1 MSRLLLIACILII
14 AAGCRKNEF
23 VADDKYALL
32 SITPVVNKDEATVA
46 HHESYI
52 DQFKIGIQVTNSKGS
67 ELYFH
72 YTRNLLLSYSDTWIL
87 SKPVCLSV
95 IHAKLFAYYPYTQNE
110 QNLLGIGETAL
121 VYLNI
126 PNEQIMAQQIDYMY
140 ASQSTYLPAGG
151 GPIDYANPN
160 VILELRHALSLISF
174 VIYKEDFT
182 GAGKLTNIEISDVSD
197 SSGLTINPLGGD
209 KLAMRLTDGTII
221 NGDPSSKISVNTV
234 ESSITESTDP
244 GVDETQL
251 QTMVN
256 GYMYVVP
263 SVFSERSNIQFSLTI
278 DDKVY
283 TVTHTGVGELTWL
296 KGFQYIY
303 KLRLTQTSL
312 SIMNI
317 IITDWD
323 VNYGGEIIIL

>member
-1 MSRLLLIACILII
+1 
-14 AAGCRKNEF
+14 
-23 VADDKYALL
+23 
-32 SITPVVNKDEATVA
+32 
-46 HHESYI
+46 
-52 DQFKIGIQVTNSKGS
+52 
-67 ELYFH
+67 
-72 YTRNLLLSYSDTWIL
+72 
-87 SKPVCLSV
+87 
-95 IHAKLFAYYPYTQNE
+95 
-110 QNLLGIGETAL
+110 
-121 VYLNI
+121 
-126 PNEQIMAQQIDYMY
+126 
-140 ASQSTYLPAGG
+140 
-151 GPIDYANPN
+151 
-160 VILELRHALSLISF
+160 
-174 VIYKEDFT
+174 
-182 GAGKLTNIEISDVSD
+182 
-197 SSGLTINPLGGD
+197 
-209 KLAMRLTDGTII
+209 MRLTDGTII